1 MHVIGLTGGIASGK
15 SLVAAFLKQL
25 GAEIIN
31 ADAVGHQVIMPGKPA
46 YGDLIETFG
55 RTILNEDG
63 TVDRKKLGAVV
74 FDDPEKLRLLN
85 KITHLRIFIEIEEK
99 LNSIRGALPH
109 TVVVVEAALLFEIG
123 LDSLVDEIW
132 VVEADPEVQVRRL
145 MKRNNLTEEEA
156 WDRVNAQM
164 PSVSRIAR
172 ADRVVYNNSGVEEL
186 FRKVLEIWERDFG

>member
-25 GAEIIN
+25 GAEIID

-55 RTILNEDG
+55 RAILNEDG

>member
-25 GAEIIN
+25 GAEIID

>member
-55 RTILNEDG
+55 RAILNEDG

-85 KITHLRIFIEIEEK
+85 KITHPRIFIEIEEK

-123 LDSLVDEIW
+123 LGSLVDEIW